1 MNVQFPSGVVAALA
15 VASVAS
21 GTTII
26 DTTGSWPGARTAVW
40 DHVGQ
45 EFEVPAIDN
54 VLSTFELGVGG
65 AEGVYSFSIYEWDDV
80 DDHVVGGALFA
91 TGSLAVGVPDVE
103 FVTFNV
109 NLALTPGNFYAA
121 VVSFDGN
128 FYAAVV
134 SFDGNPDGGVGR
146 GVAFM
151 SGNFYA
157 DGNAVFTEMPIDQP
171 WDSGSP
177 PSFDLA
183 FGAVFV
189 PAPGALALLGL
200 AALMG
205 TRRRREP

>member
-1 MNVQFPSGVVAALA
+1 MNGQFPSGVVAALA

-26 DTTGSWPGARTAVW
+26 DTTGSWGGARTAVW
-40 DHVGQ
+40 DHAGQ

-91 TGSLAVGVPDVE
+91 TGSLAVAVPDIE

-109 NLALTPGNFYAA
+109 NLALTP
-121 VVSFDGN
+121 GN

-151 SGNFYA
+151 SGNFYR

-177 PSFDLA
+177 PSFELA
-183 FGAVFV
+183 FRAAFV

>member
-1 MNVQFPSGVVAALA
+1 MNDQVPSGVVAALA

-26 DTTGSWPGARTAVW
+26 DTTGSWGGARTAVW

-54 VLSTFELGVGG
+54 VLSTFEIGVGG

-91 TGSLAVGVPDVE
+91 TGSLAVGGPDVE

-109 NLALTPGNFYAA
+109 NLALTP
-121 VVSFDGN
+121 GN

-183 FGAVFV
+183 FRAAFV

-200 AALMG
+200 AALTG

>member
-1 MNVQFPSGVVAALA
+1 MNGQFPSGVVAALA
-15 VASVAS
+15 VAGVAS

-54 VLSTFELGVGG
+54 VLSTFEIGVGG

-91 TGSLAVGVPDVE
+91 TGSLAVPVPDVD
-103 FVTFNV
+103 FMTFNV
-109 NLALTPGNFYAA
+109 NLALTP
-121 VVSFDGN
+121 GN

-151 SGNFYA
+151 SGNFYR

-183 FGAVFV
+183 FRATFV

-200 AALMG
+200 AALTA